1 MLAAKFSN
9 GFCFVQLEFK
19 CPFSCWCSCCF
30 EKTTPVIIILFIP
43 NTKRTMGGQESKIEQ
58 PSNQEEDHQEDS
70 QNVSTPSTPI
80 LTPLDPRSPSANIA
94 RTPLELILR
103 GETIENSPNI
113 IENATQDTNETVNL
127 VLGIDPRSPTVEFN
141 RTPIIVGAVTK
152 EKQPKLLKNKNLDNV
167 RKFEIQTTP
176 KAVEKKSII
185 VPPKLLSTSPVS
197 LVTNYNKRK
206 SVVGLLETNI
216 DFTETDLDSVQAK
229 ANLNASLPVEIP
241 EDLPSNKLKSQMEN
255 LQVDSTNNWIP
266 DKLNEEAEPKEL
278 DEKLTE
284 EKEINVTAQVKDF
297 DKKLTNL
304 IYEDENEDD
313 NKLTPRLAKV
323 RENNR
328 TPLSVRNGNEVNKKA
343 ASKLRVSDKPRK
355 SESRIPVLKDN
366 PRRIGV
372 QCENTPPMNMHSKT
386 PHWDA
391 DKTLI
396 I

>member
-1 MLAAKFSN
+1 
-9 GFCFVQLEFK
+9 
-19 CPFSCWCSCCF
+19 
-30 EKTTPVIIILFIP
+30 
-43 NTKRTMGGQESKIEQ
+43 MGGQESKIEQ
-58 PSNQEEDHQEDS
+58 PPTQDEERQEEP

-94 RTPLELILR
+94 RTPLELILNSK
-103 GETIENSPNI
+103 TIENTPKV
-113 IENATQDTNETVNL
+113 IESEPEDAVNV

-152 EKQPKLLKNKNLDNV
+152 EKQPKVLKNKNLDNV
-167 RKFEIQTTP
+167 RKSEIQTTP
-176 KAVEKKSII
+176 VAVERKSV

-197 LVTNYNKRK
+197 LVTNYKRK
-206 SVVGLLETNI
+206 SFVGLLETNV
-216 DFTETDLDSVQAK
+216 DFTETDLDTVQ

-241 EDLPSNKLKSQMEN
+241 EDLPSNKLKSQMES
-255 LQVDSTNNWIP
+255 LQLDCT
-266 DKLNEEAEPKEL
+266 KLNEEASEPKL
-278 DEKLTE
+278 AD

-297 DKKLTNL
+297 DKKLTSL
-304 IYEDENEDD
+304 IYEDESEDD
-313 NKLTPRLAKV
+313 NKLTLRLAKL

-328 TPLSVRNGNEVNKKA
+328 TPLSDRNSNENNKKVVNR
-343 ASKLRVSDKPRK
+343 LRVSDKPRK

-366 PRRIGV
+366 QRRVSV
-372 QCENTPPMNMHSKT
+372 QCENTPPMNMRSKI